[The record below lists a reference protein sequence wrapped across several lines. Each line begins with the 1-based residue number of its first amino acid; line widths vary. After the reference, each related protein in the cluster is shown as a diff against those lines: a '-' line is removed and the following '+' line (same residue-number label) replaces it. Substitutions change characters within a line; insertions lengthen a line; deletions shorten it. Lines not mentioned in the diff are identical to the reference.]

1 MSRLDT
7 PIDLS
12 APARPGN
19 RTWALFGIS
28 VLGLFIELMLI
39 RWVTT
44 EIRVL
49 AYMQNIVL
57 VVCFMGLGM
66 GCWTCDRPFVLRA
79 TLLPLSF
86 LVLLLSVPTTR
97 LGFSSVMR
105 CLSIWEDGR
114 SLREALAADALGSL
128 LWSCLSLA
136 CTFFLLVLVW
146 DIFVPVGRLIGRL
159 MNDHPRPVWAY
170 SVNVG
175 GSLVGAW
182 LFVLLSVLYQ
192 PPMAWFAVVA
202 ALSVFFLARDCR
214 VRATEL
220 LLLAIIVG
228 LSWFAG
234 REPYWM
240 QVTWTP
246 YQKLALRE
254 TAADRAAGEE
264 RPLYRRLVERNT
276 EATFAGIGDY
286 VVMANNG
293 GYQAMVNLN
302 DQHVRANP
310 QWYPPEMRGLSQYDI
325 PLLLHPRP
333 QKMLV
338 VGAGSG
344 NDVAGGLRHRVQDIT
359 AVEIDPAIVSMGR
372 LYHPEK
378 PYDSPRVRVVSDDAR
393 SFFATCRERYD
404 VIVFGLL
411 DSGTAAGTINERLDH
426 YVYTRESMERARS
439 LLADGGILILSF
451 EVLRPFS
458 PDRMGGMLRA
468 VFGQE
473 PICFHIP
480 KTHYGWGGV
489 MFVAGNLD
497 AANRQIS
504 ANASLAAMIARWQK
518 ESPVAL
524 PGTTS
529 IVTDDWPYIYLE
541 GPQIPLRY
549 YLLGGLLVVLF
560 CWCLK
565 RLQAPSLISGWGRP
579 HWHFFFLGAAFMLL
593 EVQNISKAAV
603 VLGNTWWVNAVI
615 ISGIL
620 AMVLVANA
628 IAARFPR
635 LPVLPVYGLLC
646 GSCVALYFIDL
657 SRFGF
662 LPYAAKAAAVGG
674 LTSLPML
681 FSGMVFI
688 RSFAGVRRK
697 DIALGANLM
706 GALSGGLLQSL
717 TFLTGIR
724 ALLLVVA
731 GLYLLALISRPRAH
745 ALLAPAATTAADPAR
760 VDPAPRE
767 LAPTLS

>member
-7 PIDLS
+7 PIGSS
-12 APARPGN
+12 APVGPGN
-19 RTWALFGIS
+19 RTLALFAIS

-49 AYMQNIVL
+49 ASMQNIVL

-66 GCWTCDRPFVLRA
+66 GCWTCDRPFVLRNM
-79 TLLPLSF
+79 LLPLSF

-105 CLSIWEDGR
+105 CLSIWEDGS
-114 SLREALAADALGSL
+114 SLREAFRLDPVGSA
-128 LWSCLSLA
+128 LWSCLALA
-136 CTFFLLVLVW
+136 CTFFLLVMVW

-159 MNDHPRPVWAY
+159 MSEHPRPIWAY

-175 GSLVGAW
+175 GSLLGVW

-192 PPMAWFAVVA
+192 PPMTWFAVVA
-202 ALSVFFLARDCR
+202 GLSVFFLARNRRAR
-214 VRATEL
+214 VGEL
-220 LLLAIIVG
+220 ALLAVIVG

-240 QVTWTP
+240 EVAWTP

-254 TAADRAAGEE
+254 TAADRPDGQ
-264 RPLYRRLVERNT
+264 RSLYRRLLERNT

-293 GYQAMVNLN
+293 GYQAMVNL
-302 DQHVRANP
+302 DQRHVRANP

-344 NDVAGGLRHRVQDIT
+344 NDVAGGLRHGVQHIT
-359 AVEIDPAIVSMGR
+359 AVEIDPGIIAAGR
-372 LYHPEK
+372 RYHPEK
-378 PYDSPRVRVVSDDAR
+378 PYDSPRVRLVNDDAR
-393 SFFATCRERYD
+393 SFFATCAERYD

-411 DSGTAAGTINERLDH
+411 DSGTAAGTVNERLDH
-426 YVYTRESMERARS
+426 YVYTRESMQRARS
-439 LLADGGILILSF
+439 LLADGGILVLSF
-451 EVLRPFS
+451 EVLKPFS
-458 PDRMGGMLRA
+458 PDRMGGTLRE

-489 MFVAGNLD
+489 MFVAGGLE
-497 AANRQIS
+497 AAKRQI
-504 ANASLAAMIARWQK
+504 AGNDKLAAMIGRWQK
-518 ESPVAL
+518 DSPVAL
-524 PGTTS
+524 PGTTP

-541 GPQIPLRY
+541 KPQIPLRY
-549 YLLGGLLVVLF
+549 GLLGGLLVVLF
-560 CWCLK
+560 LWCLK
-565 RLQAPSLISGWGRP
+565 RLQAPRLMSGWGKP

-593 EVQNISKAAV
+593 EVQNISKASV

-620 AMVLVANA
+620 AMILLANA
-628 IAARFPR
+628 ITARFPR

-646 GSCVALYFIDL
+646 VTCVLLYCIDL

-662 LPYAAKAAAVGG
+662 LPYAAKAVAVGG

-681 FSGMVFI
+681 FSGIVFI
-688 RSFAGVRRK
+688 RSFAAVRRK
-697 DIALGANLM
+697 DVALGANLM
-706 GALSGGLLQSL
+706 GSLTGGLLQAI
-717 TFLTGIR
+717 TFLTGIK

-731 GLYLLALISRPRAH
+731 GLYLLALISRPRSQA
-745 ALLAPAATTAADPAR
+745 AVPAAPATRHDPAG
-760 VDPAPRE
+760 VALPSSEPA
-767 LAPTLS
+767 LAIR

>member
-1 MSRLDT
+1 MSRLDN
-7 PIDLS
+7 PVGSS
-12 APARPGN
+12 APPGPAS

-49 AYMQNIVL
+49 ACMQNIVL

-66 GCWTCDRPFVLRA
+66 GCWTCDRPFVLRDM
-79 TLLPLSF
+79 LLPLSF
-86 LVLLLSVPTTR
+86 LVLLLSVPMTR

-105 CLSIWEDGR
+105 CLNIWEDGA
-114 SLREALAADALGSL
+114 SLRAAVGLDPLGSI
-128 LWSCLSLA
+128 LWSCLALA
-136 CTFFLLVLVW
+136 CTFFLLVMVW

-159 MNDHPRPVWAY
+159 LNDHPRPVWAY

-175 GSLVGAW
+175 GSLLGVW

-192 PPMAWFAVVA
+192 PPMTWFAVVA
-202 ALSVFFLARDCR
+202 ALSVCFLARNRR
-214 VRATEL
+214 VRAGEL
-220 LLLAIIVG
+220 ALLAVILG

-240 QVTWTP
+240 EVAWTP
-246 YQKLALRE
+246 YQKLALRD
-254 TAADRAAGEE
+254 AGADRPDGQ

-293 GYQAMVNLN
+293 GYQAMVNL
-302 DQHVRANP
+302 DEQHVRSNP
-310 QWYPPEMRGLSQYDI
+310 RWYPPEMRGLSQYDI

-333 QKMLV
+333 HKMLV

-344 NDVAGGLRHRVQDIT
+344 NDVAGGLRHGVGAIT
-359 AVEIDPAIVSMGR
+359 AVDIDPGIISAGR
-372 LYHPEK
+372 RYHPEK
-378 PYDSPRVRVVSDDAR
+378 PYDSPRVRVVNDDAR

-411 DSGTAAGTINERLDH
+411 DSGTAAGTVNERLDH
-426 YVYTRESMERARS
+426 YVYTRESMQRARS
-439 LLADGGILILSF
+439 LLAEGGILVLSF
-451 EVLRPFS
+451 EVLKPFS
-458 PDRMGGMLRA
+458 PDRMGGTLRE

-480 KTHYGWGGV
+480 KSHYGWGGV
-489 MFVAGNLD
+489 MFVAGSLE
-497 AANRQIS
+497 AANRQI
-504 ANASLAAMIARWQK
+504 ARNDRLAAVIARWQK
-518 ESPVAL
+518 ESPVVL
-524 PGTTS
+524 PGTTP

-541 GPQIPLRY
+541 RPQIPLRY
-549 YLLGGLLVVLF
+549 GLLGGLLVVLF
-560 CWCLK
+560 LWCLK
-565 RLQAPSLISGWGRP
+565 RVRAPSLVSGWGRP
-579 HWHFFFLGAAFMLL
+579 QWHFFFLGAAFMLL
-593 EVQNISKAAV
+593 EVQNISKASV

-620 AMVLVANA
+620 AMILLANA
-628 IAARFPR
+628 VAGRWPR
-635 LPVLPVYGLLC
+635 LPVLWVYGLLC
-646 GSCVALYFIDL
+646 GTCVLLYFIDL

-662 LPYAAKAAAVGG
+662 LPYAVKAVAVGG

-688 RSFAGVRRK
+688 GSFAAVRRK
-697 DIALGANLM
+697 DLALGANLM
-706 GALSGGLLQSL
+706 GSLAGGLLQAM
-717 TFLTGIR
+717 TFLTGIK

-731 GLYLLALISRPRAH
+731 GLYVLAAISRPRAR
-745 ALLAPAATTAADPAR
+745 AAVPVVPSTAADPTA
-760 VDPAPRE
+760 VDLCSSEPA
-767 LAPTLS
+767 LAIR